1 VSIATTAF
9 ASALERLNA
18 QIVEPPERRPA
29 YEVFRPP
36 SSQARTSDD
45 VTFTPA
51 TPLPAVGGLP
61 KTGAISAAAQA
72 LDAGAITSEALT
84 EEALSRIASDEWTG
98 FVEVI
103 AESALADARARDA
116 ELRAGRRRGPLH
128 GIPVSVKDVI
138 DVRGVRTRCGSD
150 AYDAVPEED
159 ADAVALWR
167 AAGAVILG
175 KTSTHEFALG
185 VTTPQARN
193 PHDPSRIPGG
203 SSGGSAI
210 AVATGMGL
218 ASLGTD
224 TRASIRVPAA
234 LCGVVGL
241 KPTYGT
247 VPTRGVVPLSW
258 TMDHVA
264 VMAGSAEDAAIA
276 LDALR
281 PDGTAIAPA
290 AGARVSHLRVGLATA
305 AWEGAELAVQSA
317 IAAQIDR
324 IRGLVSSV
332 READRP
338 TAADFGGANAMGLL
352 VSRCEAATFHRARGL
367 DRSLYWAE
375 VRDQLDAADGVLA
388 TDYID
393 AQRYRAS
400 LREEM
405 LAVFREHHVL
415 AMPTAPVLAP
425 AVQRA
430 DEYLTILSRNAILW
444 SFVGF
449 PAISVPCPTAGLPV
463 GLQLVAPPGGEAL
476 LIALATALTKGDA

>member
-1 VSIATTAF
+1 MPKRGAIAA
-9 ASALERLNA
+9 AARALEAGRTTC
-18 QIVEPPERRPA
+18 VELTE
-29 YEVFRPP
+29 
-36 SSQARTSDD
+36 
-45 VTFTPA
+45 
-51 TPLPAVGGLP
+51 
-61 KTGAISAAAQA
+61 QA
-72 LDAGAITSEALT
+72 LANVAQ
-84 EEALSRIASDEWTG
+84 DEWTA
-98 FVEVI
+98 FVEVV
-103 AESALADARARDA
+103 AEDALTQARVRDA

-150 AYDAVPEED
+150 AYDTTPTED
-159 ADAVALWR
+159 ADAVDLWR
-167 AAGAVILG
+167 SAGAVILG

-185 VTTPQARN
+185 VTSPQARN
-193 PHDPSRIPGG
+193 PHDPTRIPGG

-264 VMAGSAEDAAIA
+264 VMAGCAEDAALA

-281 PDGTAIAPA
+281 PDGTPIAPA
-290 AGARVSHLRVGLATA
+290 VGARVSHLRVGLATA
-305 AWEGAELAVQSA
+305 AWEGAEPAVESA
-317 IAAQIDR
+317 VAKRVDALD
-324 IRGLVSSV
+324 GLVGAV
-332 READRP
+332 TETDRP

-352 VSRCEAATFHRARGL
+352 VSRCEAATFHRAAGL
-367 DRSLYWAE
+367 DRSLYWPE
-375 VRDQLDAADGVLA
+375 VRDQLNAADGVLA

-405 LAVFREHHVL
+405 LAVLREHHVL

-425 AVQRA
+425 PVERA

-449 PAISVPCPTAGLPV
+449 PAISVPCPTDGLPV
-463 GLQLVAPPGGEAL
+463 GLQLVAGPGGEAL

>member
-1 VSIATTAF
+1 MSSVAINAFTA
-9 ASALERLNA
+9 ARERLAA
-18 QIVEPPERRPA
+18 QVIDPPEARPA
-29 YEVFRPP
+29 YEVFGPP
-36 SSQARTSDD
+36 
-45 VTFTPA
+45 PA
-51 TPLPAVGGLP
+51 PVPALGALPS
-61 KTGAISAAAQA
+61 TGAIAGAARA
-72 LDAGAITSEALT
+72 LDAGVTTSVALT
-84 EEALSRIASDEWTG
+84 ELALQRIAKDDWTA
-98 FVEVI
+98 FVHVD
-103 AESALADARARDA
+103 AQAALAEARARDA

-128 GIPVSVKDVI
+128 GVPVSVKDVI
-138 DVRGVRTRCGSD
+138 HVGGMPTRCGSD
-150 AYDAVPEED
+150 AFHQRPE
-159 ADAVALWR
+159 ADAAAVDLWR

-185 VTTPQARN
+185 VTSPQARN
-193 PHDPSRIPGG
+193 PHDPTRIPGG

-210 AVATGMGL
+210 AVATGMGF

-241 KPTYGT
+241 KPTYET

-264 VMAGSAEDAAIA
+264 VMAAGVEDAALA

-281 PDGTAIAPA
+281 PDAPAIAPA
-290 AGARVSHLRVGLATA
+290 VGARVSHLRVGLATA
-305 AWEGAELAVQSA
+305 AWEGAEAVVE
-317 IAAQIDR
+317 AAVARQVDKLD
-324 IRGLVSSV
+324 GLVAAV
-332 READRP
+332 RETDRP

-352 VSRCEAATFHRARGL
+352 VSRCEAATFHRAAGL

-375 VRDQLDAADGVLA
+375 VRDQLDAADGVPA

-393 AQRYRAS
+393 AQRYRSA

-425 AVQRA
+425 PVERA

-449 PAISVPCPTAGLPV
+449 PAISLPCPTDGLPV
-463 GLQLVAPPGGEAL
+463 GLQLVAGPGGEAL
-476 LIALATALTKGDA
+476 LIALAAALTEKAGGA

>member
-1 VSIATTAF
+1 
-9 ASALERLNA
+9 
-18 QIVEPPERRPA
+18 
-29 YEVFRPP
+29 
-36 SSQARTSDD
+36 
-45 VTFTPA
+45 
-51 TPLPAVGGLP
+51 
-61 KTGAISAAAQA
+61 
-72 LDAGAITSEALT
+72 
-84 EEALSRIASDEWTG
+84 
-98 FVEVI
+98 VEVLV
-103 AESALADARARDA
+103 ESARAEARARDA
-116 ELRAGRRRGPLH
+116 ELGAGRRRGPLH

-138 DVRGVRTRCGSD
+138 HVRGARTRCGSAAFDTTPD
-150 AYDAVPEED
+150 AD
-159 ADAVALWR
+159 ADAVDLWR

-185 VTTPQARN
+185 VTSPQARN
-193 PHDPSRIPGG
+193 PHDRTRIPGG

-247 VPTRGVVPLSW
+247 VPTRGVGPLSW

-264 VMAGSAEDAAIA
+264 VMAAGVEDAALA

-281 PDGTAIAPA
+281 PGGPAIAPA
-290 AGARVSHLRVGLATA
+290 AGARISHLRVGLSTA
-305 AWEGAELAVQSA
+305 AWEGAEAAVETAVDAHLQTL
-317 IAAQIDR
+317 
-324 IRGLVSSV
+324 RGLVSAV
-332 READRP
+332 RETERP
-338 TAADFGGANAMGLL
+338 SVSDFGGANAMGLL
-352 VSRCEAATFHRARGL
+352 VSRCEAATFHRAAGL

-393 AQRYRAS
+393 AQRYRAA

-405 LAVFREHHVL
+405 LALFREHHVL

-425 AVQRA
+425 VVERA

-449 PAISVPCPTAGLPV
+449 PAISVPCPAEGLPV
-463 GLQLVAPPGGEAL
+463 GLQLVAGPGGEAL
-476 LIALATALTKGDA
+476 LIALATSLTKGDA

>member
-1 VSIATTAF
+1 MSSIATTAF
-9 ASALERLNA
+9 NSALERLSA
-18 QIVEPPERRPA
+18 QVVDPPERRPA
-29 YEVFRPP
+29 YEVFG
-36 SSQARTSDD
+36 
-45 VTFTPA
+45 TPTA
-51 TPLPAVGGLP
+51 PLPALGGLP
-61 KTGAISAAAQA
+61 NTGAIAAAARALDSGATTCVELTEQA
-72 LDAGAITSEALT
+72 LA
-84 EEALSRIASDEWTG
+84 RIAQDEWTA

-103 AESALADARARDA
+103 AESALVEARARDI
-116 ELRAGRRRGPLH
+116 ELQAGRRRGPLH

-138 DVRGVRTRCGSD
+138 NVRGVRTRCGSD
-150 AYDAVPEED
+150 AYDAVPADD
-159 ADAVALWR
+159 ADGVDLWR

-185 VTTPQARN
+185 VTSPQARN
-193 PHDPSRIPGG
+193 PHDPTRIPGG

-247 VPTRGVVPLSW
+247 VGTRGVVPLSW

-276 LDALR
+276 MDALR
-281 PDGTAIAPA
+281 PEGTAIAPA
-290 AGARVSHLRVGLATA
+290 AGARVNHLRVGLATA
-305 AWEGAELAVQSA
+305 AWEGAEAPVELAVATQV
-317 IAAQIDR
+317 DKL
-324 IRGLVSSV
+324 RGLVSSV
-332 READRP
+332 RETDRP

-352 VSRCEAATFHRARGL
+352 VSRCEAATFHRAAGL
-367 DRSLYWAE
+367 DRSRYWAE

-393 AQRYRAS
+393 AQRYRAA

-405 LAVFREHHVL
+405 LAVLREFHVL

-425 AVQRA
+425 PVQRA

-449 PAISVPCPTAGLPV
+449 PAISVPCPTEGLPV
-463 GLQLVAPPGGEAL
+463 GLQLVAGPGGEAL
-476 LIALATALTKGDA
+476 LIALATSLTKGDA

>member
-1 VSIATTAF
+1 MSSVATNAF
-9 ASALERLNA
+9 AAARERLTA
-18 QIVEPPERRPA
+18 QVIDPPEKRPA
-29 YEVFRPP
+29 YDVFGPP
-36 SSQARTSDD
+36 VA
-45 VTFTPA
+45 
-51 TPLPAVGGLP
+51 PLPALGGLP
-61 KTGAISAAAQA
+61 RSGQIAEAAAA
-72 LDAGAITSEALT
+72 LDAGDITSVELT
-84 EEALSRIASDEWTG
+84 EAALARIAEDEWTA
-98 FVEVI
+98 FVHVA
-103 AESALADARARDA
+103 AEAALSEARARDA
-116 ELRAGRRRGPLH
+116 ELRAGRTRGPLH
-128 GIPVSVKDVI
+128 GVPVSVKDVI
-138 DVRGVRTRCGSD
+138 HVAGMPTHCGSD
-150 AYDAVPEED
+150 AFNQTPPVDA
-159 ADAVALWR
+159 AAVDLWR

-185 VTTPQARN
+185 VTSPQARN
-193 PHDPSRIPGG
+193 PHDRTRIPGG

-247 VPTRGVVPLSW
+247 VPTAGVVPLSW

-264 VMAGSAEDAAIA
+264 VMAGTAEDAALA
-276 LDALR
+276 MDALR
-281 PDGTAIAPA
+281 PEATSIAPA
-290 AGARVSHLRVGLATA
+290 AGGRVDHLRVGLATA
-305 AWEGAELAVQSA
+305 VWEGAETVVEAAVA
-317 IAAQIDR
+317 RQIEKLN
-324 IRGLVSSV
+324 GLVAAV
-332 READRP
+332 RETDRP

-352 VSRCEAATFHRARGL
+352 VSRCEAATFHRAAGL

-375 VRDQLDAADGVLA
+375 VRDQLDAADSVPA

-393 AQRYRAS
+393 AQRYRAV

-415 AMPTAPVLAP
+415 AMPTSPVLAP
-425 AVQRA
+425 LVERA

-449 PAISVPCPTAGLPV
+449 PAISVPCPTDGLPV
-463 GLQLVAPPGGEAL
+463 GLQLVAGPGGEAL
-476 LIALATALTKGDA
+476 LIALATALTKEGR

>member
-1 VSIATTAF
+1 MSIATAAF
-9 ASALERLNA
+9 DAALRRLGA
-18 QIVEPPERRPA
+18 QVVDPPQRRPA
-29 YEVFRPP
+29 FDVFGP
-36 SSQARTSDD
+36 
-45 VTFTPA
+45 PA
-51 TPLPAVGGLP
+51 TPLPTLGGMP
-61 KTGAISAAAQA
+61 KRGAIAAAARALEAGRTTCVELAEQA
-72 LDAGAITSEALT
+72 LANVAQ
-84 EEALSRIASDEWTG
+84 DEWTA
-98 FVEVI
+98 FVEVV
-103 AESALADARARDA
+103 AEDALTQARVRDA

-150 AYDAVPEED
+150 AYDATPTED
-159 ADAVALWR
+159 ADAVDLWR
-167 AAGAVILG
+167 SAGAVILG

-185 VTTPQARN
+185 VTSPQARN
-193 PHDPSRIPGG
+193 PHDPTRIPGG

-264 VMAGSAEDAAIA
+264 VMAGCAEDAALA

-281 PDGTAIAPA
+281 PDGTPIAPA
-290 AGARVSHLRVGLATA
+290 VGARVSHLRVGLATT
-305 AWEGAELAVQSA
+305 AWEGAEPAVESA
-317 IAAQIDR
+317 VAKRVDALD
-324 IRGLVSSV
+324 GLVGAV
-332 READRP
+332 AETDRP

-352 VSRCEAATFHRARGL
+352 VSRCEAATFHRAAGL
-367 DRSLYWAE
+367 DRSLYWPE
-375 VRDQLDAADGVLA
+375 VRDQLNAADGVLA

-405 LAVFREHHVL
+405 LAVLREHHVL

-425 AVQRA
+425 PVERA

-449 PAISVPCPTAGLPV
+449 PAISVPCPTDGLPV
-463 GLQLVAPPGGEAL
+463 GLQLVAGPGGEAL

>member
-1 VSIATTAF
+1 MSIATSAF
-9 ASALERLNA
+9 ASALERLQA
-18 QIVEPPERRPA
+18 QTVNPPERRPA
-29 YEVFRPP
+29 YEVFG
-36 SSQARTSDD
+36 S
-45 VTFTPA
+45 PA
-51 TPLPAVGGLP
+51 APLPALGGLP
-61 KTGAISAAAQA
+61 KTGSIAAAARA
-72 LDAGAITSEALT
+72 LDTGESTCVELTELALARIAQDEWTAFVEVCAEQALT
-84 EEALSRIASDEWTG
+84 E
-98 FVEVI
+98 
-103 AESALADARARDA
+103 ARVLDA
-116 ELRAGRRRGPLH
+116 ELKAGKRRGPLH

-138 DVRGVRTRCGSD
+138 NVRGVRTRCGSE
-150 AYDAVPEED
+150 AYDAVPEVD
-159 ADAVALWR
+159 ADGVDLWR
-167 AAGAVILG
+167 AAGAIILG

-185 VTTPQARN
+185 VTSPQARN
-193 PHDPSRIPGG
+193 PHDPTRIPGG

-210 AVATGMGL
+210 AVSTGMGL
-218 ASLGTD
+218 VSLGTD

-247 VPTRGVVPLSW
+247 ISTRGVVPLSW

-281 PDGTAIAPA
+281 PDATAIAPA
-290 AGARVSHLRVGLATA
+290 AGGRVSHLRVGLATA
-305 AWEGAELAVQSA
+305 AWEGAEAAVESA
-317 IAAQIDR
+317 IATQVDALG
-324 IRGLVSSV
+324 GLVASV
-332 READRP
+332 RETDRP

-425 AVQRA
+425 LVERA

-449 PAISVPCPTAGLPV
+449 PAISVPCPTDGLPV
-463 GLQLVAPPGGEAL
+463 GLQLVAAPGGEAL

>member
-1 VSIATTAF
+1 MSIATTAF
-9 ASALERLNA
+9 ESALQRLSA
-18 QIVEPPERRPA
+18 QVVDPPERRPA
-29 YEVFRPP
+29 YDVFGTPP
-36 SSQARTSDD
+36 S
-45 VTFTPA
+45 
-51 TPLPAVGGLP
+51 PLPALGGLP
-61 KTGAISAAAQA
+61 KTGAIAAAARALDTGEVTCVELAEQA
-72 LDAGAITSEALT
+72 LARVAA
-84 EEALSRIASDEWTG
+84 DEWTA
-98 FVEVI
+98 FVEVT
-103 AESALADARARDA
+103 AEAALATARERDA
-116 ELRAGRRRGPLH
+116 ELRAGHRRGPLH

-138 DVRGVRTRCGSD
+138 HVGGVRTCCGSD
-150 AYDAVPEED
+150 ALDMVPGDD
-159 ADAVALWR
+159 ADSVALWR

-185 VTTPQARN
+185 VTSPQARN

-264 VMAGSAEDAAIA
+264 VMAGTAEDAALA

-281 PDGTAIAPA
+281 PDATAIAPA
-290 AGARVSHLRVGLATA
+290 TGARVSHLRVGLATA
-305 AWEGAELAVQSA
+305 AWEGAEPAVESA
-317 IAAQIDR
+317 VAAQVER
-324 IRGLVSSV
+324 LRGLVAAV
-332 READRP
+332 AETDRP

-352 VSRCEAATFHRARGL
+352 VSRCEAAAFHRAAGL
-367 DRSLYWAE
+367 DRSLYWPE

-388 TDYID
+388 TDYVD

-405 LAVFREHHVL
+405 LAVLREHHVL

-425 AVQRA
+425 PVERA

-449 PAISVPCPTAGLPV
+449 PAISVPCPSDGLPV
-463 GLQLVAPPGGEAL
+463 GLQLVAGPGGESL